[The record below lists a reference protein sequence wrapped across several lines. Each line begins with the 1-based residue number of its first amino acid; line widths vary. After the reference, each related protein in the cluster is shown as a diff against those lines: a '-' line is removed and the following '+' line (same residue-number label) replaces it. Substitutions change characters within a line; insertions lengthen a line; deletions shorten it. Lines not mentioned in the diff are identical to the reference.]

1 MYHFFKFFYPSLK
14 IYPYLCTIN
23 TNNKT
28 MDEKTKELLA
38 KARKLQKQLK
48 DIPLTEMVLE
58 DKVCSGMYADY
69 QIIGRLIM
77 DMPDDPVPNP
87 TPKPKKR
94 KKDKK

>member
-1 MYHFFKFFYPSLK
+1 
-14 IYPYLCTIN
+14 
-23 TNNKT
+23 
-28 MDEKTKELLA
+28 
-38 KARKLQKQLK
+38 
-48 DIPLTEMVLE
+48 MVLE
-58 DKVCSGMYADY
+58 NKVCSGMYADY